1 MLNHLRPFGKKEGPV
16 WKSWWTCW
24 IVMIGAK
31 LWQGEIITN
40 IHYDREKWGQN
51 QITMTGIILNGG
63 GGARRTRRKRQDSRQ
78 NKNSAEEC
86 EYSFANHCRL
96 LDIAVK
102 TKKKMLKNILRFCQP
117 LRNFSS
123 SSSQAD
129 PSFNGSHGSPS
140 RPKPY
145 PKPSVVSV
153 ARGFD
158 TWDPRMP
165 VWE

>member
-1 MLNHLRPFGKKEGPV
+1 
-16 WKSWWTCW
+16 
-24 IVMIGAK
+24 
-31 LWQGEIITN
+31 
-40 IHYDREKWGQN
+40 
-51 QITMTGIILNGG
+51 MTGIVLNGG
-63 GGARRTRRKRQDSRQ
+63 GGVRRTRRKRQDSRQ

-96 LDIAVK
+96 LDMAVK

-117 LRNFSS
+117 LCNFSS

-145 PKPSVVSV
+145 PWPSVVSV

-158 TWDPRMP
+158 TWDPGMP
-165 VWE
+165 VCNRLSQFHSSRKPVLHSNEGSKST